1 MSDTTITSKNVEI
14 SSTHKLIEQLKNPW
28 KLKWFFLTKL
38 PSCLWWGVRL
48 KSLDTKQAQILL
60 PYSWR
65 TQNPFKSIYFAAQI
79 GAGEL
84 ATGLLCTIALH
95 GKGRV
100 SMLAIHSSAEF
111 TKKAN
116 SLTTFTCNQ
125 GDEAR
130 ATIEK
135 AIATKEPQTITMT
148 AEGVQENG
156 EVVSRIM
163 ITWSFKAK

>member
-1 MSDTTITSKNVEI
+1 MSDTSITSKEVKSSSDHEI
-14 SSTHKLIEQLKNPW
+14 IRQLKSPW

-38 PSCLWWGVRL
+38 PSCLWWGVSL
-48 KSLDTKQAQILL
+48 KSLDANQAQIQL

-100 SMLAIHSSAEF
+100 SMLAIHSAAEF

-125 GDEAR
+125 GEEAR